1 VPSTQLSDADYVALA
16 ELRFRLRS
24 FMAFSEGQARAVGLE
39 PRQHQLL
46 LALRG
51 LPPAQRPTIGTL
63 ADRLVLKHHTAVEL
77 VDRLERLGLVQRDAD
92 PNDGRVAL
100 LTITARGRGMLD
112 RLSLTHRS
120 ELVKTGPALL
130 ESLQTLMGTP

>member
-1 VPSTQLSDADYVALA
+1 MPPAQLSDREYVALA

-24 FMAFSEGQARAVGLE
+24 FLAFSEAQAKTVGLE

-51 LPPAQRPTIGTL
+51 LPAGQRPTIGTL
-63 ADRLVLKHHTAVEL
+63 ADRLILKHHTAVEL

-92 PNDGRVAL
+92 PSDGRVTL
-100 LTITARGRGMLD
+100 VSITARGQGLLE
-112 RLSLTHRS
+112 RLSVAHRS
-120 ELVKTGPALL
+120 ELAKSGPALV
-130 ESLQTLMGTP
+130 ESLQTLLGAS